1 MTTEKQKIEAH
12 LTSDKHNSPT
22 VVETHEKNI
31 QMEQSKEKSKKKK
44 SSNHLKEANTW
55 VKKYREKHPNTNQTT
70 ATKLYWEKKK
80 KGESLS
86 L

>member
-1 MTTEKQKIEAH
+1 MTTKKQKIEAY
-12 LTSDKHNSPT
+12 LVSDKHNSFT
-22 VVETHEKNI
+22 VVETHEKDI
-31 QMEQSKEKSKKKK
+31 QMKQSKEESKKKK
-44 SSNHLKEANTW
+44 SSNHLKEANAW
-55 VKKYREKHPNTNQTT
+55 VKKYREKHPNANQAT